1 MKDVSGKRHS
11 GGSRHGISAAI
22 RSDARLRADAAKDP
36 DTYFPSM
43 AEWAEAAIVLPK
55 RKVPVGLRLDE
66 DVIAYFKAR
75 GRGHLTRMAGV
86 LRAYVALQTARS
98 LRAATGSGRGRRRAP
113 ARKAD

>member
-1 MKDVSGKRHS
+1 MLRHS
-11 GGSRHGISAAI
+11 GGSRRGISAAI

-43 AEWAEAAIVLPK
+43 AEWAGAAIVLPK

-66 DVIAYFKAR
+66 NVIAFFKAQ

-86 LRAYVALQTARS
+86 LRAYVAHETSRS
-98 LRAATGSGRGRRRAP
+98 LRTAAGAGRRRRRPP
-113 ARKAD
+113 ARKVD